1 MGMIRLGKVYHVIRC
16 DCCGKFPLSH
26 TVEFRNKHGESLFLG
41 STCAIQFEAG
51 IMGKPIVK
59 QPKSAKNQ
67 LSLL

>member
-16 DCCGKFPLSH
+16 DCCGKYPLSH
-26 TVEFRNKHGESLFLG
+26 TVEFRNQQGDSLFLG
-41 STCAIQFEAG
+41 STCALRFEAG
-51 IMGKPIVK
+51 IFSKPIVK